1 MRLQRTATE
10 LLPAC
15 VCLYW
20 SESMC
25 YFCYFSVCMLGKRW
39 SLQSFSLALSFLPL
53 LISRARCV
61 LSKCIRDQGKRM
73 PTVAVVRAIVAKLEK
88 AKESTKL
95 LGGGDGNCA
104 YRFCGNVRA
113 AFPAAVVVFVLG
125 FCFFCFAVQWSSEKI
140 KLRRSISIAKEDDD
154 WWQINLGS
162 VKL

>member
-1 MRLQRTATE
+1 M
-10 LLPAC
+10 C
-15 VCLYW
+15 VCIGLRLCVISVISVFVCW
-20 SESMC
+20 ESGG
-25 YFCYFSVCMLGKRW
+25 L
-39 SLQSFSLALSFLPL
+39 FSLILSLLPL

-73 PTVAVVRAIVAKLEK
+73 PTVAVLVVGAIVAKLEK

-125 FCFFCFAVQWSSEKI
+125 FCFFVFFRSVVFRKNKIEKV
-140 KLRRSISIAKEDDD
+140 D
-154 WWQINLGS
+154 
-162 VKL
+162 

>member
-1 MRLQRTATE
+1 M
-10 LLPAC
+10 C
-15 VCLYW
+15 VCIGLRLCVISVISVFVCW
-20 SESMC
+20 ESGG
-25 YFCYFSVCMLGKRW
+25 L
-39 SLQSFSLALSFLPL
+39 FSLILSLLPL

-73 PTVAVVRAIVAKLEK
+73 PTVAVVGAIVAKLEK

-95 LGGGDGNCA
+95 LGGRDGNCA

-154 WWQINLGS
+154 WWQINVGS